1 VRRPVSVIIAALNE
15 EARIGAAID
24 SAFAAGAEE
33 VLVADGASDDR
44 TAAIAT
50 ERGARVV
57 ICERG
62 ARVVIYERGA
72 RVLIGARMRARQL
85 NRGAGAAA
93 HDILLFLH
101 ADTTLPPGAIDA
113 VCAALDRGADFGG
126 FRIAFEER
134 LAKLRLA
141 AMLINMRTTLTR
153 CPWGDQAQF
162 VRREVFE
169 AAGRYREIPLMEDY
183 DFAIRMKQRGRT
195 AILPLAVH
203 TSGRRFLQKGVLRT
217 AWINWGIVWR
227 FRRGE
232 APEALAERYRA

>member
-1 VRRPVSVIIAALNE
+1 VRRPVSVIIAALDE
-15 EARIGAAID
+15 EVRIGAAID
-24 SAFAAGAEE
+24 SAFAAGAAE

-44 TAAIAT
+44 TAAIA
-50 ERGARVV
+50 AQ
-57 ICERG
+57 
-62 ARVVIYERGA
+62 RGA
-72 RVLIGARMRARQL
+72 RVLSCERMRARQL

-141 AMLINMRTTLTR
+141 AMLINLRTALTR

-183 DFAIRMKQRGRT
+183 DFAIRMQQRGRT

-232 APEALAERYRA
+232 DPEALAKRYRA